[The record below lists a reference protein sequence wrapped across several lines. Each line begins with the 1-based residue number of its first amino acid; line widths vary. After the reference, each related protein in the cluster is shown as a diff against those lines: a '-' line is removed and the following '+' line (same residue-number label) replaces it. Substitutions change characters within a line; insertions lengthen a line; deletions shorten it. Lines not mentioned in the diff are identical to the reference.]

1 MTGTCRTVR
10 ARRCISYRSSPSYR
24 ICDRNNAVDRDKGSH
39 QMNIRTSF
47 IAVGATLALVAPAAA
62 NARAIVSQS
71 GDMYFTYFTSEHG
84 SHAVANMNLVS
95 ENGHMVTSGKTQ
107 RHKIVAN
114 NPGGK
119 RIVASPAVAR
129 NAYVDPNDC
138 GDYGGTETCANI
150 AAAPQD
156 ASPASTSS

>member
-1 MTGTCRTVR
+1 
-10 ARRCISYRSSPSYR
+10 
-24 ICDRNNAVDRDKGSH
+24 
-39 QMNIRTSF
+39 MNLRTSL

-84 SHAVANMNLVS
+84 SHAVANTNLVS

-107 RHKIVAN
+107 RHKIVEN
-114 NPGGK
+114 KPGGK
-119 RIVASPAVAR
+119 RIVISPAVAP

-138 GDYGGTETCANI
+138 GDYGGTETCANT
-150 AAAPQD
+150 AAAPQA
-156 ASPASTSS
+156 ASPASDTSN